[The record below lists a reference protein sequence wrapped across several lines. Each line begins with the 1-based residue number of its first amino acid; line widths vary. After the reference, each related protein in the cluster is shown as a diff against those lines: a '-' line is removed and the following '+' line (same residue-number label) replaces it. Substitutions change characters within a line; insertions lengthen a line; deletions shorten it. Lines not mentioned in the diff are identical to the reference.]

1 MASKA
6 TRLPSGNYRSV
17 GTIYSDGKRVRR
29 SFTADKPGTARRM
42 AEEWER
48 TGKEEIKKLT
58 LARASELYIE
68 ANRSALSPT
77 TVLEYDSHRRNHFK
91 GLMNRD
97 IYTLTRDDFQR
108 EVSAMTSSPKTRK
121 NIAGFFIA
129 VLRYFIPE
137 LPPMKL
143 KYPPQKK
150 KKIELPPLSKVRQL
164 LEHIKT
170 GDPELYLPVLM
181 MITLG
186 LRKSELLGL
195 RYEDIHGSYVTINR
209 VMVTGEDFRPTVKE
223 TAKTAAGERTVA
235 VPPEVLELIL
245 DKQKTSESDYIITMS
260 TQYLS
265 RHLIAAEKE
274 IGIDP
279 PITAHKFRHYSVSI
293 LHALNVPKSYGMR
306 RIGHITEEMY
316 DRRYD
321 HEIPE
326 YQKEI
331 DAQINAALA
340 KLFFPT

>member
-6 TRLPSGNYRSV
+6 TKLPSGNYRSV
-17 GTIYSDGKRVRR
+17 GTIYSNGKRVRR
-29 SFTADKPGTARRM
+29 SFTADKPGTARSQ

-48 TGKEEIKKLT
+48 AGKEDIKKLT
-58 LARASELYIE
+58 LALASEVYIE

-91 GLMNRD
+91 ELMNRD

-121 NIAGFFIA
+121 NIAGFFIT
-129 VLRYFIPE
+129 VLRYYIPE
-137 LPPMKL
+137 LPPMNL

-150 KKIELPPLSKVRQL
+150 KKVELPPLSKIQEL
-164 LEHIKT
+164 LDHIRDT
-170 GDPELYLPVLM
+170 DLYLPVLM

-195 RYEDIHGSYVTINR
+195 RYEDIHGSYITINR
-209 VMVTGEDFRPTVKE
+209 VIVTGEDFRPTVKE
-223 TAKTAAGERTVA
+223 TTKTSAGERTVA

-340 KLFFPT
+340 NLFFKK

>member
-29 SFTADKPGTARRM
+29 SFTADKPGTARSM

-58 LARASELYIE
+58 LAKASELYIE
-68 ANRSALSPT
+68 ANRSVLSPT

-91 GLMNRD
+91 GLMGRD

-129 VLRYFIPE
+129 VLRYYIPE

-150 KKIELPPLSKVRQL
+150 KKIELPPLSKIQEL
-164 LEHIKT
+164 LNHIKGT
-170 GDPELYLPVLM
+170 DLYLPVLM

-195 RYEDIHGSYVTINR
+195 RYEDIHGSYITINR

-245 DKQKTSESDYIITMS
+245 DKQKSSESDYIITMS

-340 KLFFPT
+340 NLFFK

>member
-1 MASKA
+1 MPTKA
-6 TRLPSGNYRSV
+6 KKLPSGSWISE
-17 GTIYSDGKRVRR
+17 GSIYTDGKRHRR
-29 SFTADKPGTARRM
+29 AFSADKAWKAEQL

-48 TGKEEIKKLT
+48 KRKTEDKKLT
-58 LARASELYIE
+58 LGRASELYIE
-68 ANRSALSPT
+68 ANRAVLSPT
-77 TVLEYDSHRRNHFK
+77 TILEYESHSRNHFK
-91 GLMNRD
+91 ELMNRD

-108 EVSAMTSSPKTRK
+108 EVSVMTSSPKTRK
-121 NIAGFFIA
+121 NVAGFFIA
-129 VLRYFIPE
+129 VLRYYIPE
-137 LPPMKL
+137 LPPMNL

-150 KKIELPPLSKVRQL
+150 KKVELPPLSKIQEL
-164 LEHIKT
+164 LNHIKGT
-170 GDPELYLPVLM
+170 DLYLPVLM

-195 RYEDIHGSYVTINR
+195 RYEDIHGSYITINR
-209 VMVTGEDFRPTVKE
+209 VIVTGEDFRPTVKE
-223 TAKTAAGERTVA
+223 TTKTSAGERTVA

-265 RHLIAAEKE
+265 RHLLAAEKE

-331 DAQINAALA
+331 DAQINAALSN
-340 KLFFPT
+340 LFFNGQ